1 MGKSK
6 KLKGQVIFKPGQ
18 DIVASMADGFRKKL
32 IGLMAKK
39 KGDIVL
45 DMADIDK
52 VDTVGLWVMIAT
64 YNSLK
69 KKGARLTLV
78 NVPQNICNLLKTM
91 RLNQHFE
98 MH

>member
-45 DMADIDK
+45 DMASIDK

-64 YNSLK
+64 HNSLK
-69 KKGARLTLV
+69 KNGARLTLV

-91 RLNQHFE
+91 RLDNHFE
-98 MH
+98 IH